1 MAQRGSDMT
10 AQISSLT
17 KFVDKM
23 NKQSICNADCQRKK
37 NLEKKKNAYINA
49 KNNLRNAPAQL
60 ENAEKEYM
68 VLDKGENYYASYI
81 EKKYENEGK
90 NIIRNYLDQ
99 HVNPVYNDIQNKLDY
114 YKSQDSYRNNVDYL
128 YETYNNDLKKL
139 RKESK
144 KTRSE
149 KNVKDR
155 LGYFYNNTTENINSI
170 NYYLKIMYWIF
181 VAIIVV
187 LVIFKQNYRKYE
199 YWPFLIMILSFPF
212 LLTKMYTVIMNNTS
226 HFFIENIYIISIG
239 VVGMFIALFSVLS
252 ALPFKKAPE

>member
-1 MAQRGSDMT
+1 MEKSNLLQGKVAFITGGAQGIGKAVAKSFIKHGGKT
-10 AQISSLT
+10 IL
-17 KFVDKM
+17 
-23 NKQSICNADCQRKK
+23 ADCDQK

-144 KTRSE
+144 KKPLIKGVLFYEIKAATYSPT
-149 KNVKDR
+149 NSSTICADR
-155 LGYFYNNTTENINSI
+155 LN
-170 NYYLKIMYWIF
+170 
-181 VAIIVV
+181 
-187 LVIFKQNYRKYE
+187 
-199 YWPFLIMILSFPF
+199 
-212 LLTKMYTVIMNNTS
+212 
-226 HFFIENIYIISIG
+226 
-239 VVGMFIALFSVLS
+239 FSVRYG
-252 ALPFKKAPE
+252 KR